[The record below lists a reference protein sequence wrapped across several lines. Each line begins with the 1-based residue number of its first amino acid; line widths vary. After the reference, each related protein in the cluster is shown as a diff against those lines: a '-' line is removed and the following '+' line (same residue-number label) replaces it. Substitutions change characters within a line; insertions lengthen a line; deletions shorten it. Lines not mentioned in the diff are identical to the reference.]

1 MMVAPIETTTQVNY
15 TKLCS
20 RSTTRIADWE
30 FNQEA
35 LEKTK
40 ERLVIMT
47 GSREDGSKV
56 FELQGHRGARG
67 LKSENTLPAFEVA
80 FDLLVSSIE
89 TDVHL
94 TADSVPVLFH
104 DSSVSDSLCRTIPG
118 HGATEAADRLLISSL
133 TLEQLRNYRA
143 DRNPNPTRFPDQD
156 NQVTPAA
163 KTFAETRG
171 IDALTPPTL
180 QDLFEFAAAYAG
192 DLGKRS
198 GKSERQRNRAAEV
211 RIDLELKRVPFR
223 PAIIGD
229 AFDAQGPGK
238 LEERVVQVIQEAG
251 MIHRTRIRSFDH
263 RCIRL
268 MDELEPGLERAIL
281 IDRTAP
287 VSPADLC
294 RQAGASVYCP
304 EVDFLDELQVRQIH
318 EAGFKMIP
326 WTVNDPE
333 DWQKLLD
340 LGVDGITTD
349 FPDQLA
355 AFLTSRGIAF

>member
-104 DSSVSDSLCRTIPG
+104 
-118 HGATEAADRLLISSL
+118 
-133 TLEQLRNYRA
+133 
-143 DRNPNPTRFPDQD
+143 
-156 NQVTPAA
+156 
-163 KTFAETRG
+163 
-171 IDALTPPTL
+171 
-180 QDLFEFAAAYAG
+180 
-192 DLGKRS
+192 
-198 GKSERQRNRAAEV
+198 
-211 RIDLELKRVPFR
+211 
-223 PAIIGD
+223 
-229 AFDAQGPGK
+229 
-238 LEERVVQVIQEAG
+238 
-251 MIHRTRIRSFDH
+251 
-263 RCIRL
+263 
-268 MDELEPGLERAIL
+268 
-281 IDRTAP
+281 
-287 VSPADLC
+287 
-294 RQAGASVYCP
+294 
-304 EVDFLDELQVRQIH
+304 
-318 EAGFKMIP
+318 
-326 WTVNDPE
+326 
-333 DWQKLLD
+333 
-340 LGVDGITTD
+340 
-349 FPDQLA
+349 
-355 AFLTSRGIAF
+355 